1 MVRQKQKTT
10 SGIAAVRK
18 ERNQRMI
25 FHSDSFITDISTN
38 FFHAAYKNYKK
49 TSCKI
54 LLLHFIV
61 CNLNLLTAI
70 FISKQKLPKP
80 VIVWQQKRNPKRR
93 LRQEKRLGKP

>member
-1 MVRQKQKTT
+1 MVRQEQKTT

-70 FISKQKLPKP
+70 FISNQKFTKTRYCMAAKKKPK
-80 VIVWQQKRNPKRR
+80 KKAAPK
-93 LRQEKRLGKP
+93 KA